1 MVVAG
6 LTSFGKIAKVD
17 KGVKMT
23 AKVAEMADTA
33 TKAAKIGTGQKI
45 NQSLTREMIIE
56 QLDGVTNQS
65 TKIAEGLRNGD
76 IKLNVLGDEL
86 FDMYT
91 GATDAKAL
99 QVGNQMYVRSSSQPI
114 VSDIVHEGTHIIDY
128 NNKFGMSGVSSWSWE
143 KRAYYYERQFQ
154 INSGLKPD
162 FNNLND
168 MQVHIWSNYKNQ
180 IYDPH

>member
-91 GATDAKAL
+91 GATDAKEI
-99 QVGNQMYVRSSSQPI
+99 QVGNQI
-114 VSDIVHEGTHIIDY
+114 
-128 NNKFGMSGVSSWSWE
+128 
-143 KRAYYYERQFQ
+143 
-154 INSGLKPD
+154 
-162 FNNLND
+162 
-168 MQVHIWSNYKNQ
+168 
-180 IYDPH
+180 